1 MSGVPGAGT
10 RPTAVGRLLDAIAD
24 VGRAPSGGY
33 ERFAW
38 TAHDLTLREWFAAE
52 AAARG
57 LDVVLDRAGN
67 QWAWW
72 GDPDADGPGVVT
84 GSHLDSVP
92 GGGAFDGPLGV
103 ASAFAA
109 LDALRDAGVVPRRP
123 LGIVNFSDEEGARFG
138 LACLGSR
145 ALTGTVPAER
155 LLALRDRAGDSLAD
169 VLAGVGGAS
178 GGIRLDHY
186 GHDPEALA
194 RIGVFVELHVE
205 QGRYL
210 ADLPDDEAAPVAVGA
225 AIWPH
230 GRWRVDL
237 AGEANHAGTTP
248 LAHRHDPMLDLA
260 RLITDVRA
268 AAEHAGALATLAK
281 VEVEPNG
288 VNAIPSRVR
297 AWIDARA
304 ETEEAVRRVIATPP
318 GAPPTPA
325 APSSNVGIVAASE
338 PMGRR
343 SLRSPAVVG
352 SLGGAGSGGVGG
364 GLAGWQVVEES
375 WTPATVFDPALA
387 ARLADVVGRPGSTLP
402 APVIG
407 TGAGHDAGILA
418 ASGVP
423 AAMLFVRNPTGVSH
437 SPAEHAEEADCDA
450 GVRAL
455 TAVLADLLTAAP
467 AARPAT
473 SSDTRAA
480 AAGPATIPGTFG
492 ADAPAPSGRAERRSP
507 GESGAGPGQAS

>member
-1 MSGVPGAGT
+1 
-10 RPTAVGRLLDAIAD
+10 VGRLLGAIAD

-38 TAHDLTLREWFAAE
+38 TTHDLALREWFAAE

-57 LDVVLDRAGN
+57 LAVVTDRAGN

-109 LDALRDAGVVPRRP
+109 LDALRAAGVRPERP

-145 ALTGTVPAER
+145 AVTGTVPADR
-155 LLALRDRAGDSLAD
+155 LLALRDGAGHSLAD
-169 VLAGVGGAS
+169 VLGRVGNEAHRGAS
-178 GGIRLDHY
+178 VPGPVSTGSATGESGVSTSWLEHY
-186 GHDPEALA
+186 GRDDEALA
-194 RIGVFVELHVE
+194 RVGVFVELHVE

-210 ADLPDDEAAPVAVGA
+210 ADLPPGEEAPVAVGA

-248 LAHRHDPMLDLA
+248 LAHRHDPMLDLS
-260 RLITDVRA
+260 RLITDVRS

-281 VEVEPNG
+281 VQVEPNG

-304 ETEEAVRRVIATPP
+304 ETENTVRAVLTTLSGP
-318 GAPPTPA
+318 PA
-325 APSSNVGIVAASE
+325 APNVGPVAGTGLRERPGLRSDTGE
-338 PMGRR
+338 RPRRR
-343 SLRSPAVVG
+343 SAGPARS
-352 SLGGAGSGGVGG
+352 AGSTGGW
-364 GLAGWQVVEES
+364 GLVQES
-375 WTPATVFDPALA
+375 WTPATVFDPVLA
-387 ARLADVVGRPGSTLP
+387 ARLADVVGRPGSDLP

-407 TGAGHDAGILA
+407 TGAGHDAGILSA
-418 ASGVP
+418 AGVP
-423 AAMLFVRNPTGVSH
+423 TAMLFVRNPTGISH
-437 SPAEHAEEADCDA
+437 SPAEFAEEVDCDA

-455 TAVLADLLTAAP
+455 TAVLASLLTEPSLPEALGTEAP
-467 AARPAT
+467 GTEADRPA
-473 SSDTRAA
+473 
-480 AAGPATIPGTFG
+480 
-492 ADAPAPSGRAERRSP
+492 SP
-507 GESGAGPGQAS
+507 RPL

>member
-1 MSGVPGAGT
+1 MTGPGPGVVGAPGGT
-10 RPTAVGRLLDAIAD
+10 TSVGRLLDVIAD

-52 AAARG
+52 AEARG
-57 LDVVLDRAGN
+57 LSVVVDRAGN

-109 LDALRDAGVVPRRP
+109 LDALRAAGVRPERP

-145 ALTGTVPAER
+145 AVTGTVGADR
-155 LLALRDRAGDSLAD
+155 LLALRDGAGDSLAD
-169 VLAGVGGAS
+169 VLGRVPRWSSLSSSTSGAGGVS
-178 GGIRLDHY
+178 LEHY
-186 GHDPEALA
+186 GCDDEALA
-194 RIGVFVELHVE
+194 RVGVFVELHVE

-210 ADLPDDEAAPVAVGA
+210 ADLPADEAAPVAIGA

-281 VEVEPNG
+281 VQVEPNG

-304 ETEEAVRRVIATPP
+304 ETESAVRAVLSTLSGPLD
-318 GAPPTPA
+318 A
-325 APSSNVGIVAASE
+325 ANVGPVAGPGLSE
-338 PMGRR
+338 RP
-343 SLRSPAVVG
+343 SLRSTNAERPGLRSAGPAG
-352 SLGGAGSGGVGG
+352 PAGPA
-364 GLAGWQVVEES
+364 GLAGPTGPAAGWRPVEES

-387 ARLADVVGRPGSTLP
+387 GRLADVVGRPGSDLP

-407 TGAGHDAGILA
+407 TGAGHDAGIFA
-418 ASGVP
+418 AAGVP
-423 AAMLFVRNPTGVSH
+423 TAMLFVRNPTGVSH
-437 SPAEHAEEADCDA
+437 SPAERAEEADCDA
-450 GVRAL
+450 GVVAL
-455 TAVLADLLTAAP
+455 TAVLADLLTA
-467 AARPAT
+467 
-473 SSDTRAA
+473 
-480 AAGPATIPGTFG
+480 
-492 ADAPAPSGRAERRSP
+492 PSGRQDVRWSAPRNADDLTSYRSP
-507 GESGAGPGQAS
+507 GDTGGGTR

>member
-1 MSGVPGAGT
+1 MTGAT
-10 RPTAVGRLLDAIAD
+10 DVGALLDAIAD
-24 VGRAPSGGY
+24 VGRAASGGY

-103 ASAFAA
+103 AGAFAA
-109 LDALRDAGVVPRRP
+109 LDALRASGVVPVRP

-145 ALTGTVPAER
+145 AVTGTVPADR
-155 LLALRDRAGDSLAD
+155 LLALRDGAGDSLAE
-169 VLAGVGGAS
+169 VLGAVSGAAFRGVP
-178 GGIRLDHY
+178 LEHY
-186 GHDPEALA
+186 GRDPETLA

-237 AGEANHAGTTP
+237 TGEANHAGTTP

-281 VEVEPNG
+281 VQVEPNG

-304 ETEEAVRRVIATPP
+304 ETEHAVRSVI
-318 GAPPTPA
+318 GAPSGGRLGGGQLSGG
-325 APSSNVGIVAASE
+325 PSSVGVVGASGLRDR
-338 PMGRR
+338 PG
-343 SLRSPAVVG
+343 LRSTPELA
-352 SLGGAGSGGVGG
+352 GGLSGGPAGGG
-364 GLAGWQVVEES
+364 GLGGWRPVEES

-387 ARLADVVGRPGSTLP
+387 ARLADVVGRPGSGLP

-418 ASGVP
+418 AAGVP
-423 AAMLFVRNPTGVSH
+423 TAMLFVRNPTGVSH
-437 SPAEHAEEADCDA
+437 SPAEYADPADCDA

-455 TAVLADLLTAAP
+455 TAVLADLLTAPDLEGPSACLETAP
-467 AARPAT
+467 TSPTQGPTYPAQAPT
-473 SSDTRAA
+473 DPSRNSTRHD
-480 AAGPATIPGTFG
+480 PL
-492 ADAPAPSGRAERRSP
+492 
-507 GESGAGPGQAS
+507 

>member
-1 MSGVPGAGT
+1 VTDPGAGAGGAPGGT
-10 RPTAVGRLLDAIAD
+10 TSVGRLLDAISD

-52 AAARG
+52 AEARG
-57 LDVVLDRAGN
+57 LSVVVDRAGN

-109 LDALRDAGVVPRRP
+109 LDALRAAGVRPERP

-145 ALTGTVPAER
+145 AVTGTVGADR
-155 LLALRDRAGDSLAD
+155 LLALRDGGGDSLAD
-169 VLAGVGGAS
+169 VLGRVPRWSSLSRPVSTGSTGGGSTGGA
-178 GGIRLDHY
+178 GGVALEHY
-186 GHDPEALA
+186 GRDDEALA
-194 RIGVFVELHVE
+194 RVGVFVELHVE

-210 ADLPDDEAAPVAVGA
+210 ADLPADEAAPVAVGA

-248 LAHRHDPMLDLA
+248 LTHRHDPMLDLA

-281 VEVEPNG
+281 VQVEPNG

-304 ETEEAVRRVIATPP
+304 ETEHAVRTVLATLSGPLD
-318 GAPPTPA
+318 A
-325 APSSNVGIVAASE
+325 ANVGPVAGTSLE
-338 PMGRR
+338 ERPG
-343 SLRSPAVVG
+343 LRSANAERPGLRSAGPA
-352 SLGGAGSGGVGG
+352 GGWGPV
-364 GLAGWQVVEES
+364 QES

-387 ARLADVVGRPGSTLP
+387 ARLADVVGRPGSDLP

-407 TGAGHDAGILA
+407 TGAGHDAGIFA
-418 ASGVP
+418 AAGVP
-423 AAMLFVRNPTGVSH
+423 TAMLFVRNPTGISH
-437 SPAEHAEEADCDA
+437 SPAELAEEADCDA
-450 GVRAL
+450 GVVAL
-455 TAVLADLLTAAP
+455 TAVLADLLTHGGLAP
-467 AARPAT
+467 AEN
-473 SSDTRAA
+473 
-480 AAGPATIPGTFG
+480 GVM
-492 ADAPAPSGRAERRSP
+492 GRTP
-507 GESGAGPGQAS
+507 VTPLHNPVLDGEGR

>member
-1 MSGVPGAGT
+1 MTG
-10 RPTAVGRLLDAIAD
+10 VGRLLDAIAD

-38 TAHDLTLREWFAAE
+38 TVQDLTLREWFAAE
-52 AAARG
+52 ASARG
-57 LDVVLDRAGN
+57 LALVTDRAGN

-103 ASAFAA
+103 AGAFAA
-109 LDALRDAGVVPRRP
+109 LDALRADGIRPVRP

-145 ALTGTVPAER
+145 AVTGTVGADR
-155 LLALRDRAGDSLAD
+155 LLALRDGAGDSLAD
-169 VLAGVGGAS
+169 VLAQVGG
-178 GGIRLDHY
+178 LEVEHY
-186 GHDPEALA
+186 GRDPEALG

-210 ADLPDDEAAPVAVGA
+210 ADLPSDEAAPVAVGA

-237 AGEANHAGTTP
+237 VGEANHAGTTP

-260 RLITDVRA
+260 RLITGVRA
-268 AAEHAGALATLAK
+268 AAEQAGALATLAK
-281 VEVEPNG
+281 VQVEPNG
-288 VNAIPSRVR
+288 VNAIPSHVR

-304 ETEEAVRRVIATPP
+304 EHEEAVRAVI
-318 GAPPTPA
+318 
-325 APSSNVGIVAASE
+325 
-338 PMGRR
+338 
-343 SLRSPAVVG
+343 
-352 SLGGAGSGGVGG
+352 GG
-364 GLAGWQVVEES
+364 GLAGWRPTEES

-387 ARLADVVGRPGSTLP
+387 GRLADVVGRPASDLP

-418 ASGVP
+418 AAVP
-423 AAMLFVRNPTGVSH
+423 TAMLFVRNPTGVSH
-437 SPAEHAEEADCDA
+437 SPAEFAEAADCDA
-450 GVRAL
+450 GVSAL
-455 TAVLADLLTAAP
+455 TAVLADLLTEP
-467 AARPAT
+467 AVPVSPNGTLRSPTSAEPQRHADGERRTGVSARLGT
-473 SSDTRAA
+473 SVQRQRAVRDEAA
-480 AAGPATIPGTFG
+480 AEEGF
-492 ADAPAPSGRAERRSP
+492 E
-507 GESGAGPGQAS
+507 